1 MTKVSRGATADTSYS
16 SGVPRP
22 PAPPRPSAPPRVC
35 ESRARQGGAV
45 AIMNLSVGRST
56 GHQNYLAKSFRDKLP
71 EDATCNKNH
80 GRNYKHAKTIKMDLE
95 NQRQEI
101 RDTGKIL
108 QTRTLSSYERLLE
121 LEESIQDIKYDVIG
135 LSETRRLGIKIEEH
149 ESFILCHVG
158 HTPGLYGVGFLVN
171 KKHRN
176 NIESF
181 IGLTERV
188 AILNMNIQG
197 FMLSILQVYAPTEAA
212 GDAEIEEFYK
222 TIDKALDT
230 AHKTII
236 LMGDFNAKVGH
247 PRKDEHLVTK
257 QFGYGTRNNRG
268 QRLVDF
274 ALEHKLAIINT
285 CFKKAKQKWTWRS
298 PDGKNKNE
306 IDYILSNQPKIFQD
320 IGTLNLNFHS
330 DHRIIRAN
338 IKLTNVKESRIK
350 YTNNRTTQLKEE
362 QEILKYRETL
372 SEKLTSHHSTYHEN
386 TSVQTQY
393 DNIINAITTS
403 LKEAQS
409 ARQELKRDQ
418 LLSERTKSLLQ
429 RRKEL
434 QKTKNK
440 TRTMKNELSAL
451 FKLVN
456 RYMRNDYARYRNKTI
471 EKHLKL
477 TGSTKKA
484 YKELRTSKTWIEGLK
499 DSGIDINK
507 RKDIITTA
515 TEFYKNLYSDKKQSI
530 AYQNNTTNL
539 VGDLQVDPTDHESE
553 MNIES
558 ISQHEIIE
566 AIKRLKFEKS
576 PGSDYITN
584 EALKTAYHILAT
596 PLDILFNLILQKSVT
611 PTQWSESNIILIY
624 KRGSKNIGNYRPIS
638 LLPTLYKLF
647 SAIINSR
654 ISPVIEARQPV
665 EQAGFRKLETL
676 GPSFPIERGVRQGD
690 PLSPIIFIAILEVV
704 INKLNWSKRGIFIRD
719 SYLSHLRFADDL
731 VILSESSSQL
741 QLMIEDLQT
750 ASTNVGLQINLSKTM
765 AMSNSLK
772 NLVKVNEYPLEYTDK
787 YIYLG
792 KTISF
797 KEKNNELEIER
808 RIQRSWNKYWSMK
821 EVFKSDMPINLKTR
835 IMNSSILPCLTYG
848 CQTWK
853 FTPKAMQKITTCQRA
868 MERSM
873 LKYNKCKPF
882 LAKRGTGD
890 IWCTW
895 AGPPECPARSSFGRS
910 RSERAPHVAPPARA
924 FPHHVAHRPG
934 GRATWIRTICTDKVK
949 ANTRRGARRAGHK
962 SEGDVMMRGATAVVC
977 HAGTPPPEP
986 ALAAGRR
993 VSYETVAGLP
1003 RGEVVVRYDVHSL
1016 SSVEIISF
1024 LWLRSTGSSTGD
1036 LCSNGTS
1043 VEQRKVGSKLTYDS
1057 VSHVAGAT
1065 VRHVRGGRRSRP
1077 IRQGRRPGR
1086 RRPPPRGLVNQA
1098 LQRRSR
1104 ESLNPERGGTRK
1116 SSTAAAGAPPLFGS
1130 PTRSLTSHTRTNFE
1144 PVTFGYVCRPLR
1156 IRYAALRSDR
1166 LLSVAVDNRPL
1177 DVEHHD
1183 MTYLLDSLG
1192 F

>member
-1 MTKVSRGATADTSYS
+1 
-16 SGVPRP
+16 
-22 PAPPRPSAPPRVC
+22 
-35 ESRARQGGAV
+35 
-45 AIMNLSVGRST
+45 
-56 GHQNYLAKSFRDKLP
+56 
-71 EDATCNKNH
+71 
-80 GRNYKHAKTIKMDLE
+80 
-95 NQRQEI
+95 
-101 RDTGKIL
+101 
-108 QTRTLSSYERLLE
+108 
-121 LEESIQDIKYDVIG
+121 
-135 LSETRRLGIKIEEH
+135 
-149 ESFILCHVG
+149 
-158 HTPGLYGVGFLVN
+158 
-171 KKHRN
+171 
-176 NIESF
+176 
-181 IGLTERV
+181 
-188 AILNMNIQG
+188 MNIQG

-285 CFKKAKQKWTWRS
+285 CFKKKPNKKWTWRS
-298 PDGKNKNE
+298 PDGKIKNE

-418 LLSERTKSLLQ
+418 LLSERTKSLY
-429 RRKEL
+429 KEEKNY
-434 QKTKNK
+434 KTKTKHK
-440 TRTMKNELSAL
+440 TPQAHR
-451 FKLVN
+451 
-456 RYMRNDYARYRNKTI
+456 
-471 EKHLKL
+471 KH
-477 TGSTKKA
+477 KKA

-539 VGDLQVDPTDHESE
+539 VGDPQVDPTDHESE

-624 KRGSKNIGNYRPIS
+624 KKGDPKNIGNYRPIS

-665 EQAGFRKLETL
+665 EQAGFRKGFSTIDHIHTLELIIEKYRERQRPLYLGFIDYQKAFDSVTHDSIWQSLKELEVDEVYIKVIRNIYSNSIGRIKLETL

-772 NLVKVNEYPLEYTDK
+772 NLSKTKVTDALSYAQK
-787 YIYLG
+787 
-792 KTISF
+792 
-797 KEKNNELEIER
+797 
-808 RIQRSWNKYWSMK
+808 
-821 EVFKSDMPINLKTR
+821 LKWR
-835 IMNSSILPCLTYG
+835 
-848 CQTWK
+848 
-853 FTPKAMQKITTCQRA
+853 
-868 MERSM
+868 
-873 LKYNKCKPF
+873 
-882 LAKRGTGD
+882 
-890 IWCTW
+890 W
-895 AGPPECPARSSFGRS
+895 AGHIARYKDNRWTFN
-910 RSERAPHVAPPARA
+910 
-924 FPHHVAHRPG
+924 
-934 GRATWIRTICTDKVK
+934 TTIWTGPQGKR
-949 ANTRRGARRAGHK
+949 RRGRPYSRW
-962 SEGDVMMRGATAVVC
+962 D
-977 HAGTPPPEP
+977 
-986 ALAAGRR
+986 
-993 VSYETVAGLP
+993 
-1003 RGEVVVRYDVHSL
+1003 D
-1016 SSVEIISF
+1016 EIKK
-1024 LWLRSTGSSTGD
+1024 LQAQTGG
-1036 LCSNGTS
+1036 N
-1043 VEQRKVGSKLTYDS
+1043 
-1057 VSHVAGAT
+1057 
-1065 VRHVRGGRRSRP
+1065 
-1077 IRQGRRPGR
+1077 
-1086 RRPPPRGLVNQA
+1086 
-1098 LQRRSR
+1098 
-1104 ESLNPERGGTRK
+1104 
-1116 SSTAAAGAPPLFGS
+1116 
-1130 PTRSLTSHTRTNFE
+1130 
-1144 PVTFGYVCRPLR
+1144 
-1156 IRYAALRSDR
+1156 
-1166 LLSVAVDNRPL
+1166 
-1177 DVEHHD
+1177 
-1183 MTYLLDSLG
+1183 
-1192 F
+1192 